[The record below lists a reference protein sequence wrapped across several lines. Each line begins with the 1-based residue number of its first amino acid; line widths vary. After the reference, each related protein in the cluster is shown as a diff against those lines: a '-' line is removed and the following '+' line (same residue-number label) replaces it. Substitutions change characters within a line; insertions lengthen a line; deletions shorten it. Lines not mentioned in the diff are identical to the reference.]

1 MKRFGK
7 SLIAV
12 LISGSVSFNV
22 LADDFFLG
30 KPGPSADEA
39 NAECEADGSCESKWD
54 ASIEF
59 GYVAVS
65 GNKETDSLNGRFSLN
80 YEIEKWRHG
89 GYLATQ
95 SSSSDDKINNV
106 QTDAR
111 KLNAQIK
118 SDYKYS
124 DKAYAFGILD
134 YDDTQDSGFDYQS
147 SVAFGGGYSFI
158 KNDVHSLD
166 AELGFGTRKSRT
178 TYQPDD
184 PNTPNVNEEVLSV
197 SNSESISRVAGLYKW
212 KISKTSD
219 FEQKLSVEIGEDND
233 VTKSESSLS
242 AKIVEDLALKVSY
255 SMKHQS
261 EVPVGN
267 EDTETVSSFTV
278 VYTF

>member
-1 MKRFGK
+1 MKEFK
-7 SLIAV
+7 IIFIAAA
-12 LISGSVSFNV
+12 LMGSNNLF
-22 LADDFFLG
+22 ADDFFMG
-30 KPGPSADEA
+30 KPGATGEDSSADCA
-39 NAECEADGSCESKWD
+39 ADDSCEAKWD

-95 SSSSDDKINNV
+95 SSSSDDKINDV

-111 KLNAQIK
+111 KLNAQVK

-158 KNDVHSLD
+158 KNDTHSLD
-166 AELGFGTRKSRT
+166 AELGFGTRESKT

-184 PNTPNVNEEVLSV
+184 PATTDVNEEVLSET
-197 SNSESISRVAGLYKW
+197 NSESISRVAGLYKW
-212 KISKTSD
+212 QISKTAN
-219 FEQKLSVEIGEDND
+219 FEQKLSVELGEDND

-242 AKIVEDLALKVSY
+242 AEIVENLALKVSY
-255 SMKHQS
+255 SAKHQS
-261 EVPVGN
+261 DVPIGN

-278 VYTF
+278 VYSF